1 MKIKNYTFIIIGAGS
16 AGCVLANRL
25 SENPSNDVLL
35 IESGPS
41 DKTWKTAMP
50 AALLYTM
57 HDPKYNY
64 LYETEP
70 EPFMNNRK
78 MFCPRGKMLGG
89 CSSHN
94 GMVHVRGNAMDFENW
109 GQLGLSNWNYES
121 VLPYFKKSESI
132 EGLDTEYRNTDGPLK
147 LSRTENGNILSK
159 IYLEAAAEAGYE
171 INNDMNGYKQEGF
184 GLMDTTIFDG
194 KRQSTSVTYLHPIK
208 QRQNL
213 TLITNVQ
220 VSKIIIENSS
230 AVGIEIKN
238 KNSLEKIFAEKE
250 VLLSA
255 GAINSPQI
263 LMLSGVGPEE
273 ELKNHGIKVIS
284 SLNGVGENLQD
295 HLETYVQYECTKP
308 VTLYSSFNPIN
319 MALIG
324 LQWFLFKKGIAAHS
338 NLEIGGFIRTNE
350 MVDYP
355 NMQYHFFPSLVIDHG
370 RQNPSCHAFQAH
382 VGPMRPTSRGFIKLK
397 SSNPND
403 SPRIQFN
410 YMQTEHDL
418 NEMREGIKIARD
430 IFHQKAFDHY
440 RGKEISPGENI
451 NSDDDLN
458 NFIRSKGDTA
468 YHPSCTC
475 KMGNDDMSVVD
486 QDLKVYGVEK
496 LRVVDAS
503 IMPNIVSGNLNAT
516 TVMIAEKAS
525 DLIQNKITAEK
536 VNIEFYKAS

>member
-1 MKIKNYTFIIIGAGS
+1 MQKNYDYIIIGAGS

-25 SENPSNDVLL
+25 SEDPNNRVLL
-35 IESGPS
+35 LEAGPS

-50 AALLYTM
+50 SALLYTM

-213 TLITNVQ
+213 TLITNIQ

-230 AVGIEIKN
+230 AIGVEIKN
-238 KNSLEKIFAEKE
+238 KNKLEKIFIEKE

-284 SLNGVGENLQD
+284 ALNGVGENLQD

-324 LQWFLFKKGIAAHS
+324 MQWFLFKKGIAAHS

-418 NEMREGIKIARD
+418 NEMREGIKIARN

-451 NSDDDLN
+451 NSDDGLN
-458 NFIRSKGDTA
+458 DFIRSKGDTA

-496 LRVVDAS
+496 LRVIDAS

>member
-1 MKIKNYTFIIIGAGS
+1 MQKNYDYIIIGAGS

-25 SENPSNDVLL
+25 SEDPNNRVLL
-35 IESGPS
+35 LEAGPS

-50 AALLYTM
+50 SALLYTM

-64 LYETEP
+64 LYETDP

-213 TLITNVQ
+213 TLITNIQ

-230 AVGIEIKN
+230 AIGVEIKN
-238 KNSLEKIFAEKE
+238 KNKLEKIFAEKE

-284 SLNGVGENLQD
+284 ALNGVGENLQD

-324 LQWFLFKKGIAAHS
+324 MQWFLFKKGIAAHS

-382 VGPMRPTSRGFIKLK
+382 VGPMRPTSRGFVKLK
-397 SSNPND
+397 SSNPID

-418 NEMREGIKIARD
+418 NEMREGIKIARN

-451 NSDDDLN
+451 NSDDGLN

-486 QDLKVYGVEK
+486 QNLKVYGVEK

-536 VNIEFYKAS
+536 VNIEFYKAY

>member
-1 MKIKNYTFIIIGAGS
+1 MQKNYDYIIIGAGS

-25 SENPSNDVLL
+25 SEDPNNRVLL
-35 IESGPS
+35 LEAGPS

-50 AALLYTM
+50 SALLYTM

-64 LYETEP
+64 LYETDP

-213 TLITNVQ
+213 TLITNIQ

-230 AVGIEIKN
+230 AIGVEIKN
-238 KNSLEKIFAEKE
+238 KNKLEKIFAEKE

-273 ELKNHGIKVIS
+273 ELKNHGINVIS
-284 SLNGVGENLQD
+284 ALNGVGENLQD

-324 LQWFLFKKGIAAHS
+324 MQWFLFKKGIAAHS

-382 VGPMRPTSRGFIKLK
+382 VGPMRPTSRGFVKLK
-397 SSNPND
+397 SSNPID
-403 SPRIQFN
+403 TPRIQFN

-418 NEMREGIKIARD
+418 NEMREGIKIARN

-451 NSDDDLN
+451 NSDDGLN

>member
-1 MKIKNYTFIIIGAGS
+1 MQKNYDYIIIGAGS

-25 SENPSNDVLL
+25 SEDPNNRVLL
-35 IESGPS
+35 LEAGPS

-50 AALLYTM
+50 SALLYTM

-64 LYETEP
+64 LYETDP

-213 TLITNVQ
+213 TLITNIQ

-230 AVGIEIKN
+230 AIGVEIKN
-238 KNSLEKIFAEKE
+238 KNKLEKIFAEKE

-273 ELKNHGIKVIS
+273 ELKNHGINVIS
-284 SLNGVGENLQD
+284 ALNGVGENLQD

-324 LQWFLFKKGIAAHS
+324 MQWFLFKKGIAAHS

-382 VGPMRPTSRGFIKLK
+382 VGPMRPTSRGFVKLK
-397 SSNPND
+397 SSNPID

-440 RGKEISPGENI
+440 RGREISPGENI

-486 QDLKVYGVEK
+486 QELKVYGVEK
-496 LRVVDAS
+496 LRVIDAS

>member
-1 MKIKNYTFIIIGAGS
+1 MRKNYDYIIIGAGS

-25 SENPSNDVLL
+25 SEDPNNRVLL
-35 IESGPS
+35 LEAGPS

-50 AALLYTM
+50 SALLYTM

-213 TLITNVQ
+213 TLITNIQ

-230 AVGIEIKN
+230 AIGVEIKN
-238 KNSLEKIFAEKE
+238 KNKLEKIFAEKE

-273 ELKNHGIKVIS
+273 ELKNHGINVIS
-284 SLNGVGENLQD
+284 ALNGVGENLQD

-324 LQWFLFKKGIAAHS
+324 MQWFLFKKGIAAHS

-382 VGPMRPTSRGFIKLK
+382 VGPMRPTSRGFVKLK
-397 SSNPND
+397 SSNPID

-418 NEMREGIKIARD
+418 NEMREGIKIARN

-451 NSDDDLN
+451 NSDDGLN

-486 QDLKVYGVEK
+486 QNLKVYGVEK

>member
-1 MKIKNYTFIIIGAGS
+1 MQKNYDYIIIGAGS

-25 SENPSNDVLL
+25 SEDPNNRVLL
-35 IESGPS
+35 LEAGPS

-50 AALLYTM
+50 SALLYTM

-64 LYETEP
+64 LYETDP

-213 TLITNVQ
+213 TLITNIQ

-230 AVGIEIKN
+230 AIGVEIKN
-238 KNSLEKIFAEKE
+238 KNKLEKIFAEKE

-273 ELKNHGIKVIS
+273 ELKNHGINVIS
-284 SLNGVGENLQD
+284 ALNGVGENLQD

-382 VGPMRPTSRGFIKLK
+382 VGPMRPTSRGFVKLK
-397 SSNPND
+397 SSNPID

-418 NEMREGIKIARD
+418 NEMREGIKIARN

-451 NSDDDLN
+451 NSDDGLN

>member
-1 MKIKNYTFIIIGAGS
+1 MRKNYDYIIIGAGS

-25 SENPSNDVLL
+25 SEDPNNNILL
-35 IESGPS
+35 LEAGPS

-50 AALLYTM
+50 SALLYTM

-132 EGLDTEYRNTDGPLK
+132 EGLDTKYRNTDGPLK

-194 KRQSTSVTYLHPIK
+194 RRQSTSVTYLHPIK
-208 QRQNL
+208 KRQNL
-213 TLITNVQ
+213 TLITNIQ

-230 AVGIEIKN
+230 AVGVEIKN
-238 KNSLEKIFAEKE
+238 KNKLEKIFAEKE

-263 LMLSGVGPEE
+263 LMLSGVGPDE
-273 ELKNHGIKVIS
+273 ELKNHGINVIS
-284 SLNGVGENLQD
+284 ALNGVGENLQD

-319 MALIG
+319 MAFIG

-382 VGPMRPTSRGFIKLK
+382 VGPMRPTSRGFVKLK
-397 SSNPND
+397 SSNPID
-403 SPRIQFN
+403 PPRIQFN

-430 IFHQKAFDHY
+430 IFHQKAFNHY

-458 NFIRSKGDTA
+458 NFVRSKGDTA

-496 LRVVDAS
+496 LRVIDAS
-503 IMPNIVSGNLNAT
+503 VMPNIVSGNLNAT

-525 DLIQNKITAEK
+525 DLIQNKVTAEK
-536 VNIEFYKAS
+536 INIEFYKAS

>member
-1 MKIKNYTFIIIGAGS
+1 MQKNYDYIIIGAGS

-25 SENPSNDVLL
+25 SEDPNNRVLL
-35 IESGPS
+35 LEAGPS

-50 AALLYTM
+50 SALLYTM

-64 LYETEP
+64 LYETDP

-213 TLITNVQ
+213 TLITNIQ

-230 AVGIEIKN
+230 AIGVEIKN
-238 KNSLEKIFAEKE
+238 ENELEKFFAEKE

-273 ELKNHGIKVIS
+273 ELKNHGINVIS
-284 SLNGVGENLQD
+284 ALNGVGENLQD

-324 LQWFLFKKGIAAHS
+324 MQWFLFKKGIAAHS

-382 VGPMRPTSRGFIKLK
+382 VGPMRPTSRGFVKLK
-397 SSNPND
+397 SSNPID

-418 NEMREGIKIARD
+418 NEMREGIKIARN

-451 NSDDDLN
+451 NSDDGLN

-486 QDLKVYGVEK
+486 QNLKVYGVEK

>member
-1 MKIKNYTFIIIGAGS
+1 MQKNYDYIIIGAGS

-25 SENPSNDVLL
+25 SEDPNNRVLL
-35 IESGPS
+35 LEAGPS

-50 AALLYTM
+50 SALLYTM

-64 LYETEP
+64 LYETDP

-132 EGLDTEYRNTDGPLK
+132 EGLDTKYRNTDGPLK

-213 TLITNVQ
+213 TLITNIQ

-230 AVGIEIKN
+230 AIGVEIKN
-238 KNSLEKIFAEKE
+238 KNKLEKIFAEKE

-284 SLNGVGENLQD
+284 ALNGVGENLQD

-324 LQWFLFKKGIAAHS
+324 MQWFLFKKGIAAHS

-350 MVDYP
+350 MASYP

-382 VGPMRPTSRGFIKLK
+382 VGPMRPTSRGFIKLR
-397 SSNPND
+397 SSNPID
-403 SPRIQFN
+403 PPRIQFN
-410 YMQTEHDL
+410 YMQTEQDL
-418 NEMREGIKIARD
+418 NEMREGIKIARN
-430 IFHQKAFDHY
+430 IFHQKAFDYY

-451 NSDDDLN
+451 NSDDGLN

-486 QDLKVYGVEK
+486 QNLKVYGVEK

-536 VNIEFYKAS
+536 INIEFYKAS

>member
-1 MKIKNYTFIIIGAGS
+1 MQKNYDYIIIGAGS

-25 SENPSNDVLL
+25 SEDPNNRVLL
-35 IESGPS
+35 LEAGPS

-50 AALLYTM
+50 SALLYTM

-64 LYETEP
+64 LYETDP

-213 TLITNVQ
+213 TLITNIQ

-230 AVGIEIKN
+230 AIGVEIKN
-238 KNSLEKIFAEKE
+238 KNELEKIFAEKE

-273 ELKNHGIKVIS
+273 ELKNHGINVIS
-284 SLNGVGENLQD
+284 ALNGVGENLQD

-324 LQWFLFKKGIAAHS
+324 MQWFLFKKGIAAHS

-382 VGPMRPTSRGFIKLK
+382 VGPMRPTSRGFVRLK
-397 SSNPND
+397 SSNPID

-418 NEMREGIKIARD
+418 NEMREGIKIARN

-451 NSDDDLN
+451 NSDDGLN

-486 QDLKVYGVEK
+486 QNLKVYGVEK

>member
-1 MKIKNYTFIIIGAGS
+1 MQKNYDYIIIGAGS

-25 SENPSNDVLL
+25 SEDPNNRVLL
-35 IESGPS
+35 LEAGPS

-50 AALLYTM
+50 SALLYTM

-64 LYETEP
+64 LYETDP

-230 AVGIEIKN
+230 AVGVEINN
-238 KNSLEKIFAEKE
+238 KNRLEKIFAEKE

-273 ELKNHGIKVIS
+273 ELKNHGINVIS
-284 SLNGVGENLQD
+284 ALNGVGENLQD

-324 LQWFLFKKGIAAHS
+324 MQWFLFKKGIAAHS

-382 VGPMRPTSRGFIKLK
+382 VGPMRPTSRGFVKLK
-397 SSNPND
+397 SSNPID

-418 NEMREGIKIARD
+418 NEMREGIKIARN

-451 NSDDDLN
+451 NSDDGLN

-486 QDLKVYGVEK
+486 QNLKVYGVEK

-525 DLIQNKITAEK
+525 DLIQNKKTAEK

>member
-1 MKIKNYTFIIIGAGS
+1 MQNNYDYIIIGAGS

-25 SENPSNDVLL
+25 SEDPNNNILL
-35 IESGPS
+35 LEAGPS

-50 AALLYTM
+50 SALLYTM

-121 VLPYFKKSESI
+121 VLPYFIKSESI

-230 AVGIEIKN
+230 AVGVEIKN
-238 KNSLEKIFAEKE
+238 KNRLEKIFAEKE

-273 ELKNHGIKVIS
+273 ELKNHGIKIIS

-440 RGKEISPGENI
+440 RGKELSPGENI

>member
-1 MKIKNYTFIIIGAGS
+1 MRKNYDYIIIGAGS

-25 SENPSNDVLL
+25 SEDPNNRVLL
-35 IESGPS
+35 LEAGPS

-50 AALLYTM
+50 SALLYTM

-64 LYETEP
+64 LYETDP

-213 TLITNVQ
+213 TLITNIQ

-230 AVGIEIKN
+230 AIGVEIKN
-238 KNSLEKIFAEKE
+238 KNKLEKIFAEKE

-273 ELKNHGIKVIS
+273 ELKNHGINVIS
-284 SLNGVGENLQD
+284 ALNGVGENLQD

-324 LQWFLFKKGIAAHS
+324 MQWFLFKKGIAAHS

-382 VGPMRPTSRGFIKLK
+382 VGPMRPTSRGFVKLK
-397 SSNPND
+397 SSNPID

-418 NEMREGIKIARD
+418 NEMREGIKIARN

-451 NSDDDLN
+451 NSDDGLN

-486 QDLKVYGVEK
+486 QNLKVYGVEK

>member
-1 MKIKNYTFIIIGAGS
+1 MQNNYDYIIIGAGS

-25 SENPSNDVLL
+25 SEDPNNNILL
-35 IESGPS
+35 LEAGPS

-50 AALLYTM
+50 SALLYTM

-213 TLITNVQ
+213 TLITNIQ

-230 AVGIEIKN
+230 AIGVEIKN
-238 KNSLEKIFAEKE
+238 KNELEKIFAEKE

-273 ELKNHGIKVIS
+273 ELKNHGIKIIS

-324 LQWFLFKKGIAAHS
+324 MQWFLFKKGIAAHS

-382 VGPMRPTSRGFIKLK
+382 VGPMRPTSRGFVKLK
-397 SSNPND
+397 SSNPID

-418 NEMREGIKIARD
+418 NEMREGIKIARN

-451 NSDDDLN
+451 NSDDGLN

-486 QDLKVYGVEK
+486 QNLKVYGVEK

-536 VNIEFYKAS
+536 VSIEFYKAS

>member
-1 MKIKNYTFIIIGAGS
+1 MQKNYDYIIIGAGS

-25 SENPSNDVLL
+25 SEDPNNRVLL
-35 IESGPS
+35 LEAGPS

-50 AALLYTM
+50 SALLYTM

-64 LYETEP
+64 LYETDP

-213 TLITNVQ
+213 TLITNIQ

-230 AVGIEIKN
+230 AIGVEIKN
-238 KNSLEKIFAEKE
+238 KNELEKIFAEKE

-273 ELKNHGIKVIS
+273 ELKNHGINVIS
-284 SLNGVGENLQD
+284 ALNGVGENLQD

-324 LQWFLFKKGIAAHS
+324 MQWFLFKKGIAAHS

-382 VGPMRPTSRGFIKLK
+382 VGPMRPTSRGFVKLK
-397 SSNPND
+397 SSNPID
-403 SPRIQFN
+403 TPRIQFN

-418 NEMREGIKIARD
+418 NEMREGIKIARN

-451 NSDDDLN
+451 NSDDGLN

-503 IMPNIVSGNLNAT
+503 ITPNIVSGNLNAT

>member
-1 MKIKNYTFIIIGAGS
+1 MQKNYDYIIIGAGS

-25 SENPSNDVLL
+25 SEDPNNNVILL
-35 IESGPS
+35 EAGPS

-50 AALLYTM
+50 SALLYTM

-64 LYETEP
+64 LYQTEP

-109 GQLGLSNWNYES
+109 GQLGLNSWNYEG

-132 EGLDTEYRNTDGPLK
+132 SGLDSEYRNDNGPLK
-147 LSRTENGNILSK
+147 LSRTENGNVLSK
-159 IYLEAAAEAGYE
+159 VYLEAAAEAGYE

-184 GLMDTTIFDG
+184 GLMDTTIFNG
-194 KRQSTSVTYLHPIK
+194 KRQSTSVTYLHPVK
-208 QRQNL
+208 HRKNL
-213 TLITNVQ
+213 TLMTNIQ
-220 VSKIIIENSS
+220 VNKIIIENST
-230 AVGIEIKN
+230 AIGVELRQKN
-238 KNSLEKIFAEKE
+238 KFDKIFADKE
-250 VLLSA
+250 VILSA
-255 GAINSPQI
+255 GAINSPKI
-263 LMLSGVGPEE
+263 LMLSGVGPEK
-273 ELKNHGIKVIS
+273 ELKDHDIKPVS
-284 SLNGVGENLQD
+284 VLNGVGENLQD

-319 MALIG
+319 MTLIG
-324 LQWFLFKKGIAAHS
+324 LQWFLFKSGIAAHS
-338 NLEIGGFIRTNE
+338 NLEIGGFVRTNE
-350 MVDYP
+350 RVDYP

-370 RQNPSCHAFQAH
+370 RENPSCHAFQAH
-382 VGPMRPTSRGFIKLK
+382 VGPMRPTSRGFVKLK
-397 SSNPND
+397 SSNPD
-403 SPRIQFN
+403 DAPRIQFN

-430 IFHQKAFDHY
+430 IFRQKPFDAY
-440 RGKEISPGENI
+440 RGKEIAPGDNLETVEG
-451 NSDDDLN
+451 LN

-475 KMGNDDMSVVD
+475 KMGNDEMAVVD
-486 QDLKVYGVEK
+486 QDLKVYGIEN
-496 LRVVDAS
+496 LRIVDAS

-525 DLIQNKITAEK
+525 DLIQNKVTAEK
-536 VNIEFYKAS
+536 FNVEFYKAS

>member
-1 MKIKNYTFIIIGAGS
+1 MQKNYDYIIIGAGS

-25 SENPSNDVLL
+25 SEDPNNRVLL
-35 IESGPS
+35 LEAGPS

-50 AALLYTM
+50 SALLYTM

-213 TLITNVQ
+213 TLITNIQ

-230 AVGIEIKN
+230 AIGVEIKN
-238 KNSLEKIFAEKE
+238 KNKLEKIFAEKE

-382 VGPMRPTSRGFIKLK
+382 VGPMRPTSRGFVKLK
-397 SSNPND
+397 SSNPID

-418 NEMREGIKIARD
+418 NEMREGIKIARN

-451 NSDDDLN
+451 NSDDGLN

-486 QDLKVYGVEK
+486 QNLKVYGVEK

>member
-1 MKIKNYTFIIIGAGS
+1 MQKNYDYIIIGAGS

-25 SENPSNDVLL
+25 SEDPNNRVLL
-35 IESGPS
+35 LEAGPS

-50 AALLYTM
+50 SALLYTM

-64 LYETEP
+64 LYETDP

-213 TLITNVQ
+213 TLITNIQ

-230 AVGIEIKN
+230 AIGVEIKN
-238 KNSLEKIFAEKE
+238 KNKLEKIFAEKE

-273 ELKNHGIKVIS
+273 ELKNHGINVIS
-284 SLNGVGENLQD
+284 ALNGVGENLQD

-324 LQWFLFKKGIAAHS
+324 MQWFLFKKGIAAHS

-382 VGPMRPTSRGFIKLK
+382 VGPMRPTSRGFVKLK
-397 SSNPND
+397 SSNPID

-418 NEMREGIKIARD
+418 NEMREGIKIARN

-451 NSDDDLN
+451 NSDDGLN

-525 DLIQNKITAEK
+525 DLIQSKITAEK

>member
-1 MKIKNYTFIIIGAGS
+1 MQKNYDYIIIGAGS

-25 SENPSNDVLL
+25 SEDPNNRVLL
-35 IESGPS
+35 LEAGPS

-50 AALLYTM
+50 SALLYTM

-213 TLITNVQ
+213 TLITNIQ

-230 AVGIEIKN
+230 AIGVEIKN
-238 KNSLEKIFAEKE
+238 KNELEKIFAEKE

-273 ELKNHGIKVIS
+273 ELKNHGINVIS
-284 SLNGVGENLQD
+284 ALNGVGENLQD

-324 LQWFLFKKGIAAHS
+324 MQWFLFKKGIAAHS

-382 VGPMRPTSRGFIKLK
+382 VGPMRPTSRGFVKLK
-397 SSNPND
+397 SSNPID

-418 NEMREGIKIARD
+418 NEMREGIKIARN

-451 NSDDDLN
+451 NSDDGLN

-486 QDLKVYGVEK
+486 QNLKVYGVEK

>member
-1 MKIKNYTFIIIGAGS
+1 MQNNYDYIIIGAGS

-25 SENPSNDVLL
+25 SEDPNNNILL
-35 IESGPS
+35 LEAGPS

-50 AALLYTM
+50 SALLYTM

-159 IYLEAAAEAGYE
+159 VYLDAAKEAGYE

-213 TLITNVQ
+213 TLITNIQ
-220 VSKIIIENSS
+220 VSKIIIENSV
-230 AVGIEIKN
+230 AIGVEIKN
-238 KNSLEKIFAEKE
+238 KNKLKKIFAAKE

-273 ELKNHGIKVIS
+273 ELKNHDIKIIS
-284 SLNGVGENLQD
+284 ALNGVGENLQD

-324 LQWFLFKKGIAAHS
+324 MQWFLFKKGIAAHS

-440 RGKEISPGENI
+440 RGKELSPGENI

>member
-1 MKIKNYTFIIIGAGS
+1 MKKNYDYIIIGAGS

-25 SENPSNDVLL
+25 SEDPNNNILL
-35 IESGPS
+35 LEAGPS

-50 AALLYTM
+50 SALLYTM

-159 IYLEAAAEAGYE
+159 VYLEAAKEAGYE

-213 TLITNVQ
+213 TLITNIQ
-220 VSKIIIENSS
+220 VLKIIIENSV
-230 AVGIEIKN
+230 AIGVEIKN
-238 KNSLEKIFAEKE
+238 KNKLKKIFADKE

-263 LMLSGVGPEE
+263 LMLSGIGPEE
-273 ELKNHGIKVIS
+273 ELKNHNIKIIS
-284 SLNGVGENLQD
+284 ALNGVGKNLQD

-324 LQWFLFKKGIAAHS
+324 MQWFLFKKGIAAHS

-382 VGPMRPTSRGFIKLK
+382 VGPMRPTSRGFVKLK

-403 SPRIQFN
+403 LPRIQFN

-451 NSDDDLN
+451 NSDDSLN

-525 DLIQNKITAEK
+525 DLIQNKITAKK

>member
-1 MKIKNYTFIIIGAGS
+1 MQKNYDYIIIGAGS

-25 SENPSNDVLL
+25 SEDPNNRVLL
-35 IESGPS
+35 LEAGPS

-50 AALLYTM
+50 SALLYTM

-64 LYETEP
+64 LYETDP

-213 TLITNVQ
+213 TLITNIQ

-230 AVGIEIKN
+230 AIGVEIKN
-238 KNSLEKIFAEKE
+238 KNELEKIFAEKE

-273 ELKNHGIKVIS
+273 ELKNHGINVIS
-284 SLNGVGENLQD
+284 ALNGVGENLQD

-324 LQWFLFKKGIAAHS
+324 MQWFLFKKGIAAHS

-382 VGPMRPTSRGFIKLK
+382 VGPMRPTSRGFVKLK
-397 SSNPND
+397 SSNPID

-418 NEMREGIKIARD
+418 NEMREGIKIARN

-451 NSDDDLN
+451 NSDDGLN

-486 QDLKVYGVEK
+486 QNLKVYGVEK

-536 VNIEFYKAS
+536 VSIEFYKAS

>member
-1 MKIKNYTFIIIGAGS
+1 MQKNYDYIIIGAGS

-25 SENPSNDVLL
+25 SEDPNNRVLL
-35 IESGPS
+35 LEAGPS

-50 AALLYTM
+50 SALLYTM

-109 GQLGLSNWNYES
+109 GQLGLGNWNYEN

-159 IYLEAAAEAGYE
+159 VYLEAAKEAGYE

-220 VSKIIIENSS
+220 VSKIIIENSV
-230 AVGIEIKN
+230 AIGVEIKN
-238 KNSLEKIFAEKE
+238 KNKLKKIFAEKE

-273 ELKNHGIKVIS
+273 ELKNHGIKIIS
-284 SLNGVGENLQD
+284 ALNGVGENLQD

-324 LQWFLFKKGIAAHS
+324 MQWFLFKKGIAAHS

-382 VGPMRPTSRGFIKLK
+382 VGPMRPTSRGFVKLK
-397 SSNPND
+397 SSNPID

-418 NEMREGIKIARD
+418 NEMREGIKIARN

-451 NSDDDLN
+451 NSDDGLN

-486 QDLKVYGVEK
+486 QNLKVYGVEK

>member
-1 MKIKNYTFIIIGAGS
+1 MQKNYDYIIIGAGS

-25 SENPSNDVLL
+25 SEDPNNRVLL
-35 IESGPS
+35 LEAGPS

-50 AALLYTM
+50 SALLYTM

-64 LYETEP
+64 LYETDP

-213 TLITNVQ
+213 TLITNIQ

-230 AVGIEIKN
+230 AIGVEIKN
-238 KNSLEKIFAEKE
+238 KNKLEKIFAEKE

-273 ELKNHGIKVIS
+273 ELKNHGINVIS
-284 SLNGVGENLQD
+284 ALNGVGENLQD

-324 LQWFLFKKGIAAHS
+324 MQWFLFKKGIAAHS

-382 VGPMRPTSRGFIKLK
+382 VGPMRPTSRGFVKLK
-397 SSNPND
+397 SSNPID

-418 NEMREGIKIARD
+418 NEMREGIKIARN

-451 NSDDDLN
+451 NSDDGLN

-486 QDLKVYGVEK
+486 QNLKVYGVEK

>member
-1 MKIKNYTFIIIGAGS
+1 MQKNYDYIIIGAGS

-25 SENPSNDVLL
+25 SEDPNNRVLL
-35 IESGPS
+35 LEAGPS

-50 AALLYTM
+50 SALLYTM

-64 LYETEP
+64 LYETDP

-159 IYLEAAAEAGYE
+159 IYLEAAVEAGYE

-213 TLITNVQ
+213 TLITNIQ

-230 AVGIEIKN
+230 AIGVEIKN
-238 KNSLEKIFAEKE
+238 RNKLEKIFAEKE

-273 ELKNHGIKVIS
+273 ELKNHGINVIS
-284 SLNGVGENLQD
+284 ALNGVGENLQD

-324 LQWFLFKKGIAAHS
+324 MQWFLFKKGIAAHS

-382 VGPMRPTSRGFIKLK
+382 VGPMRPTSRGFVKLK
-397 SSNPND
+397 SSNPID

-418 NEMREGIKIARD
+418 NEMREGIKIARN

-451 NSDDDLN
+451 NSDDGLN

-486 QDLKVYGVEK
+486 QNLKVYGVEK

>member
-1 MKIKNYTFIIIGAGS
+1 MQKNYDYIIIGAGS

-25 SENPSNDVLL
+25 SEDPNNRVLL
-35 IESGPS
+35 LEAGPS

-50 AALLYTM
+50 SALLYTM

-64 LYETEP
+64 LYETDP

-213 TLITNVQ
+213 TLITNIQ

-230 AVGIEIKN
+230 AIGVEIKN
-238 KNSLEKIFAEKE
+238 KNELEKIFAEKE

-273 ELKNHGIKVIS
+273 ELKNHGINVIS
-284 SLNGVGENLQD
+284 ALNGVGENLQD

-324 LQWFLFKKGIAAHS
+324 MQWFLFKKGIAAHS

-440 RGKEISPGENI
+440 RGKELSPGENI

-486 QDLKVYGVEK
+486 QDLKVYGVE
-496 LRVVDAS
+496 
-503 IMPNIVSGNLNAT
+503 N
-516 TVMIAEKAS
+516 
-525 DLIQNKITAEK
+525 
-536 VNIEFYKAS
+536 

>member
-1 MKIKNYTFIIIGAGS
+1 MQKNYDYIIIGAGS

-25 SENPSNDVLL
+25 SEDPNNRVLL
-35 IESGPS
+35 LEAGPS

-50 AALLYTM
+50 SALLYTM

-64 LYETEP
+64 LYETDP

-132 EGLDTEYRNTDGPLK
+132 EGLDTEYRSTDGPLK

-213 TLITNVQ
+213 TLITNIQ

-230 AVGIEIKN
+230 AIGVEIKN
-238 KNSLEKIFAEKE
+238 KNKLEKIFAEKE

-263 LMLSGVGPEE
+263 LMLSGIGPEE
-273 ELKNHGIKVIS
+273 ELKNHGINVIS
-284 SLNGVGENLQD
+284 ALNGVGENLQD

-308 VTLYSSFNPIN
+308 VTLYSTFNPIN

-350 MVDYP
+350 MVNYP

-382 VGPMRPTSRGFIKLK
+382 VGPMRPTSRGFVKLK
-397 SSNPND
+397 SSNPID

-410 YMQTEHDL
+410 YMQTDHDL
-418 NEMREGIKIARD
+418 NEMREGIRIARD

-440 RGKEISPGENI
+440 RGKEISPGEDI

-486 QDLKVYGVEK
+486 QDLNVYGVER
-496 LRVVDAS
+496 LRVIDAS

>member
-1 MKIKNYTFIIIGAGS
+1 MQKNYDYIIIGAGS

-25 SENPSNDVLL
+25 SEDPNNRVLL
-35 IESGPS
+35 LEAGPS

-50 AALLYTM
+50 SALLYTM

-64 LYETEP
+64 LYETDP

-213 TLITNVQ
+213 TLITNIQ

-230 AVGIEIKN
+230 AIGVEIKN
-238 KNSLEKIFAEKE
+238 KNKLEKIFAEKE

-273 ELKNHGIKVIS
+273 ELKNHGINVIS
-284 SLNGVGENLQD
+284 ALNGVGENLQD

-324 LQWFLFKKGIAAHS
+324 MQWFLFKKGIAAHS

-382 VGPMRPTSRGFIKLK
+382 VGPMRPTSRGFVKLK
-397 SSNPND
+397 SSNPID

-418 NEMREGIKIARD
+418 NEMREGIKIARN

-451 NSDDDLN
+451 NSDDGLN

-486 QDLKVYGVEK
+486 QNLKVYGVEK

-503 IMPNIVSGNLNAT
+503 VMPNIVSGNLNAT

>member
-1 MKIKNYTFIIIGAGS
+1 MQKNYDYIIIGAGS

-25 SENPSNDVLL
+25 SEDPNNRVLL
-35 IESGPS
+35 LEAGPS

-50 AALLYTM
+50 SALLYTM

-64 LYETEP
+64 LYETDP

-213 TLITNVQ
+213 TLITNIQ

-230 AVGIEIKN
+230 AIGVEIKN
-238 KNSLEKIFAEKE
+238 KNELEKIFAEKE

-273 ELKNHGIKVIS
+273 ELKKHGINVIS
-284 SLNGVGENLQD
+284 ALNGVGENLQD

-324 LQWFLFKKGIAAHS
+324 MQWFLFKKGIAAHS

-382 VGPMRPTSRGFIKLK
+382 VGPMRPTSRGFVKLK
-397 SSNPND
+397 SSNPID

-418 NEMREGIKIARD
+418 NEMREGIKIARN

-451 NSDDDLN
+451 NSDDGLN

-486 QDLKVYGVEK
+486 QNLKVYGVEK

>member
-1 MKIKNYTFIIIGAGS
+1 MQKNYDYIIIGAGS

-25 SENPSNDVLL
+25 SEDPNNRVLL
-35 IESGPS
+35 LEAGPS

-50 AALLYTM
+50 SALLYTM

-213 TLITNVQ
+213 TLITNIQ

-230 AVGIEIKN
+230 AIGVEIKN
-238 KNSLEKIFAEKE
+238 KNELEKIFAEKE

-273 ELKNHGIKVIS
+273 ELKNHGINVIS
-284 SLNGVGENLQD
+284 ALNGVGENLQD

-324 LQWFLFKKGIAAHS
+324 MQWFLFKKGIAAHS

-382 VGPMRPTSRGFIKLK
+382 VGPMRPTSRGFVKLK
-397 SSNPND
+397 SSNPID

-418 NEMREGIKIARD
+418 NEMREGIKIARN

-451 NSDDDLN
+451 NSDDGLN

>member
-1 MKIKNYTFIIIGAGS
+1 MQKNYDYIIIGAGS

-25 SENPSNDVLL
+25 SEDPNNRVLL
-35 IESGPS
+35 LEAGPS

-50 AALLYTM
+50 SALLYTM

-64 LYETEP
+64 LYETDP
-70 EPFMNNRK
+70 EPCMNNRK

-132 EGLDTEYRNTDGPLK
+132 EGLDSEYRNADGPLK

-184 GLMDTTIFDG
+184 GLMDTTIFNG

-213 TLITNVQ
+213 TLITNIQ

-230 AVGIEIKN
+230 AIGVEIKN
-238 KNSLEKIFAEKE
+238 KNKLEKIFAEKE

-273 ELKNHGIKVIS
+273 ELKNHGINVIS
-284 SLNGVGENLQD
+284 ALNGVGENLQD

-355 NMQYHFFPSLVIDHG
+355 NMQYHFFPSLVLDHG

-382 VGPMRPTSRGFIKLK
+382 VGPMRPTSRGFVKLK
-397 SSNPND
+397 SSNPID

-430 IFHQKAFDHY
+430 IFRQKAFDHY

-451 NSDDDLN
+451 NSNDGLN

-486 QDLKVYGVEK
+486 QNLKVYGVEK

>member
-1 MKIKNYTFIIIGAGS
+1 MQKNYDYIIIGAGS

-25 SENPSNDVLL
+25 SEDPNNRVLL
-35 IESGPS
+35 LEAGPS

-50 AALLYTM
+50 SALLYTM

-64 LYETEP
+64 LYETDP

-213 TLITNVQ
+213 TLITNIQ

-230 AVGIEIKN
+230 AIGVEIKN
-238 KNSLEKIFAEKE
+238 KDELEKIFAEKE

-273 ELKNHGIKVIS
+273 ELKNHGINVIS
-284 SLNGVGENLQD
+284 ALNGVGENLQD

-324 LQWFLFKKGIAAHS
+324 MQWFLFKKGIAAHS

-382 VGPMRPTSRGFIKLK
+382 VGPMRPTSRGFVKLK
-397 SSNPND
+397 SSNPID

-418 NEMREGIKIARD
+418 NEMREGIKIARN

-451 NSDDDLN
+451 NSDDGLN

-486 QDLKVYGVEK
+486 QNLKVYGVEK

-516 TVMIAEKAS
+516 TIMIAEKAS

>member
-1 MKIKNYTFIIIGAGS
+1 MQKNYDYIIIGAGS

-25 SENPSNDVLL
+25 SEDPNNRVLL
-35 IESGPS
+35 LAAGPS

-50 AALLYTM
+50 SALLYTM

-64 LYETEP
+64 LYETDP

-213 TLITNVQ
+213 TLITNIQ

-230 AVGIEIKN
+230 AIGVEIKN
-238 KNSLEKIFAEKE
+238 KNKLEKIFAEKE

-273 ELKNHGIKVIS
+273 ELKNHGINVIS
-284 SLNGVGENLQD
+284 ALNGVGENLQD

-382 VGPMRPTSRGFIKLK
+382 VGPMRPTSRGFVKLK
-397 SSNPND
+397 SSNPID
-403 SPRIQFN
+403 TPRIQFN

-418 NEMREGIKIARD
+418 NEMREGIKIARN

-440 RGKEISPGENI
+440 RGKEISPGGNI
-451 NSDDDLN
+451 NSDDGLN

-486 QDLKVYGVEK
+486 QNLKVYGVEK

>member
-1 MKIKNYTFIIIGAGS
+1 MKKNYDYIIIGAGS

-25 SENPSNDVLL
+25 SEDPNNNILL
-35 IESGPS
+35 LEAGPS

-50 AALLYTM
+50 SALLYTM

-159 IYLEAAAEAGYE
+159 VYLDAAKEAGYE

-213 TLITNVQ
+213 TLITNIQ
-220 VSKIIIENSS
+220 VLKIIIENSV
-230 AVGIEIKN
+230 AIGVEIKN
-238 KNSLEKIFAEKE
+238 KNKLKKIFADKE

-263 LMLSGVGPEE
+263 LMLSGIGPEE
-273 ELKNHGIKVIS
+273 ELKNHNIKIIS
-284 SLNGVGENLQD
+284 PLNGVGKNLQD

-324 LQWFLFKKGIAAHS
+324 MQWFLFKKGIAAHS

-382 VGPMRPTSRGFIKLK
+382 VGPMRPTSRGFVKLK

-403 SPRIQFN
+403 LPRIQFN

-451 NSDDDLN
+451 NSEDDLN

-486 QDLKVYGVEK
+486 QELKVYGVEK
-496 LRVVDAS
+496 LRVIDAS

-516 TVMIAEKAS
+516 TVMIAEKAA

>member
-1 MKIKNYTFIIIGAGS
+1 MQKNYDYIIIGAGS

-25 SENPSNDVLL
+25 SEDPNNRVLL
-35 IESGPS
+35 LEAGPS

-50 AALLYTM
+50 SALLYTM

-64 LYETEP
+64 LYETDP

-213 TLITNVQ
+213 TLITNIQ

-230 AVGIEIKN
+230 AIGVEIKN
-238 KNSLEKIFAEKE
+238 KNKLEKIFAEKE

-284 SLNGVGENLQD
+284 ALNGVGENLQD

-382 VGPMRPTSRGFIKLK
+382 VGPMRPTSRGFVKLK
-397 SSNPND
+397 SSNPID

-418 NEMREGIKIARD
+418 NEMREGIKIARN

-451 NSDDDLN
+451 NSDDGLN

-486 QDLKVYGVEK
+486 QNLKVYGVEK

>member
-1 MKIKNYTFIIIGAGS
+1 MRKNYDYIIIGAGS

-25 SENPSNDVLL
+25 SEDPNNNILL
-35 IESGPS
+35 LEAGPS

-50 AALLYTM
+50 SALLYTM

-213 TLITNVQ
+213 TLITNIQ

-230 AVGIEIKN
+230 AVGVEIKYKN
-238 KNSLEKIFAEKE
+238 KLEKIFADKE

-263 LMLSGVGPEE
+263 LMLSGVGPKE
-273 ELKNHGIKVIS
+273 ELKNHGINVIS
-284 SLNGVGENLQD
+284 ALSGVGENLQD

-319 MALIG
+319 MAFIG

-382 VGPMRPTSRGFIKLK
+382 VGPMRPTSRGFVKLK
-397 SSNPND
+397 SSNPID
-403 SPRIQFN
+403 PPRIQFN

-451 NSDDDLN
+451 DSDDDLN
-458 NFIRSKGDTA
+458 NFVRSKGDTA

-496 LRVVDAS
+496 LRVIDAS

-525 DLIQNKITAEK
+525 DLIQNKITTEK

>member
-1 MKIKNYTFIIIGAGS
+1 MQKNYDYIIIGAGS

-25 SENPSNDVLL
+25 SEDPNNRVLL
-35 IESGPS
+35 LEAGPS

-50 AALLYTM
+50 SALLYTM

-213 TLITNVQ
+213 TLITNIQ

-230 AVGIEIKN
+230 AIGVEIKN
-238 KNSLEKIFAEKE
+238 KNKLEKIFAEKE

-284 SLNGVGENLQD
+284 ALNGVGENLQD

-324 LQWFLFKKGIAAHS
+324 MQWFLFKKGIAAHS

-382 VGPMRPTSRGFIKLK
+382 VGPMRPTSRGFVKLK
-397 SSNPND
+397 SSNPID

-418 NEMREGIKIARD
+418 NEMREGIKIARN
-430 IFHQKAFDHY
+430 IFHQKAFDYY

-451 NSDDDLN
+451 NSDDGLN

-486 QDLKVYGVEK
+486 QNLKVYGVEK

>member
-1 MKIKNYTFIIIGAGS
+1 MQKNYDYIIIGAGS

-25 SENPSNDVLL
+25 SEDPNNNILL
-35 IESGPS
+35 LEAGPS
-41 DKTWKTAMP
+41 DRTWKTAMP
-50 AALLYTM
+50 SALLYTM

-109 GQLGLSNWNYES
+109 GQLGLGNWNYEN

-159 IYLEAAAEAGYE
+159 VYLEAAKEAGYE

-220 VSKIIIENSS
+220 VSKIIIENSV
-230 AVGIEIKN
+230 AIGVEIKN
-238 KNSLEKIFAEKE
+238 KNKLKKIFAEKE

-273 ELKNHGIKVIS
+273 ELKNHDIKIIS
-284 SLNGVGENLQD
+284 ALNGVGENLQD

-324 LQWFLFKKGIAAHS
+324 MQWFLFKKGIAAHS

-382 VGPMRPTSRGFIKLK
+382 VGPMRPTSRGFVKLK
-397 SSNPND
+397 SSNPID

-418 NEMREGIKIARD
+418 NEMREGIKIARN
-430 IFHQKAFDHY
+430 IFHQKSFDHY

-451 NSDDDLN
+451 NSNDGLN

>member
-1 MKIKNYTFIIIGAGS
+1 MQKNYDYIIIGAGS

-25 SENPSNDVLL
+25 SEDPSNKVLL
-35 IESGPS
+35 LEAGPS

-50 AALLYTM
+50 SALLYTM

-159 IYLEAAAEAGYE
+159 VYLEAAKEAGYE

-213 TLITNVQ
+213 TLITNIQ
-220 VSKIIIENSS
+220 VSKIIIENSV
-230 AVGIEIKN
+230 AIGVEIKN
-238 KNSLEKIFAEKE
+238 KNKLKKIFAEKE

-273 ELKNHGIKVIS
+273 ELKNHDIKIIS
-284 SLNGVGENLQD
+284 ALNGVGENLQD

-324 LQWFLFKKGIAAHS
+324 MQWFLFKKGIAAHS

-440 RGKEISPGENI
+440 RGKELSPGENI

-486 QDLKVYGVEK
+486 QDLRVYGVEK